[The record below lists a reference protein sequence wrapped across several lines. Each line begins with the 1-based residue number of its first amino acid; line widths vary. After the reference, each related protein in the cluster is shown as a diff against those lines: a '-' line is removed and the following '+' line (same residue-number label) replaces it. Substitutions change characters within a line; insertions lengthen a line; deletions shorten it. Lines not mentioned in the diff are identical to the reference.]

1 MSSCHIGDILFFWM
15 RQPHDS
21 LQSVDIKR
29 VQKRLIHLCAQAVEM
44 AFHADKFPLS
54 TQPPTVLENDT
65 CADQSNWTASKTRN
79 QAAEE
84 LRAELLRRFMASKSG
99 FVAGIKHS
107 SNQNIAGIGGSGMS
121 DNASAMQAAAQMC
134 TAYFLKASSALMD
147 KFVTQPYKHLSCYYD
162 AAAVCNFSIMEL
174 HLSCDGLV
182 VSAPFALLPQLKQPF
197 EKTSKECLQ
206 AIQDV
211 DLPAPLHEISKK
223 DEVAKKMQ
231 VCPKEKASSRIK
243 ILALNQSLQYLLNL
257 KLSDMEPHIKLRPPK
272 DQEKRCYHVDQQ
284 GIPRAYL
291 WNQITKQSVW
301 QSSDSIGIDQV
312 LRLSCL
318 CDEGETA
325 GAMSLMGN
333 GLAIMAHRDSQH
345 KWYNELKMA
354 ASENPI
360 INEAISATM
369 LVLNFENGPWH
380 SGLFGRKVRDIH
392 THIADLPIPNVLLDI
407 CMPGIISDLDLPH
420 DTSQETIKGILVE
433 YAESNGK
440 SLHAALGG
448 DHKLG
453 RWGEFVDSFH
463 RLKRVWHIR
472 LFVLLLGCALE
483 GTSPWAAIA
492 GAFEDDPTETLPKV
506 LRVSRLKRA
515 AKTVDLQIY
524 VHTRIVHLHTYL
536 K

>member
-223 DEVAKKMQ
+223 DEVAKKCKYVQ
-231 VCPKEKASSRIK
+231 RKKLHRESR
-243 ILALNQSLQYLLNL
+243 Y
-257 KLSDMEPHIKLRPPK
+257 
-272 DQEKRCYHVDQQ
+272 
-284 GIPRAYL
+284 
-291 WNQITKQSVW
+291 
-301 QSSDSIGIDQV
+301 
-312 LRLSCL
+312 
-318 CDEGETA
+318 
-325 GAMSLMGN
+325 
-333 GLAIMAHRDSQH
+333 
-345 KWYNELKMA
+345 
-354 ASENPI
+354 
-360 INEAISATM
+360 
-369 LVLNFENGPWH
+369 
-380 SGLFGRKVRDIH
+380 
-392 THIADLPIPNVLLDI
+392 
-407 CMPGIISDLDLPH
+407 
-420 DTSQETIKGILVE
+420 
-433 YAESNGK
+433 
-440 SLHAALGG
+440 
-448 DHKLG
+448 
-453 RWGEFVDSFH
+453 
-463 RLKRVWHIR
+463 
-472 LFVLLLGCALE
+472 
-483 GTSPWAAIA
+483 
-492 GAFEDDPTETLPKV
+492 
-506 LRVSRLKRA
+506 
-515 AKTVDLQIY
+515 
-524 VHTRIVHLHTYL
+524 
-536 K
+536 